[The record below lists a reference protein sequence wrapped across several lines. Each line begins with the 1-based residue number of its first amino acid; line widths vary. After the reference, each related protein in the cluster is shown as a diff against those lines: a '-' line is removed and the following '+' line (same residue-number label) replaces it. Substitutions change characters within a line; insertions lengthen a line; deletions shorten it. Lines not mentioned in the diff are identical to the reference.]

1 MNRLITAAAGGL
13 LALFSMYWDDSL
25 HTDVGRDTFWSAP
38 HVLLYGS
45 LTVTLGATAWWAVG
59 RIRGR
64 GLRAAAADPL
74 LRWAAISAGAIGI
87 SAPADE
93 AWHIAFGR
101 DAVLWSPPHLLAIV
115 ATFALA
121 VTLLR
126 AIAAEGGGG
135 SLMLGGG
142 LVLAASLAPVME
154 YESDVPQYS
163 AVWFLPAATTGI
175 TLAIVLIRR
184 FDPNP
189 WAVTRAALVVTAVR
203 LAVIPVLAGLG
214 YSTPIV
220 PPVLLVALAVDLAR
234 GRNGS
239 WSPWWLALIV
249 PLAVHATYMPL
260 LPVLPH
266 GTIVD
271 AHQFV
276 PSLLVSIG
284 GSALVIL
291 TAEGLPRPGLPVIRA
306 AGLTVAALTLALPL
320 PLLSAGRA
328 AAHDPGQGTEAG
340 KAHWRTS
347 VQGSRIDVRVTPEP
361 GASGRASLVARRA
374 GQELTAPLETFENGV
389 YRGDITVPE
398 PGRWFVY
405 AAFRGTGTSTT
416 ETWIPVEADS
426 SQILQEARPLYIPPA
441 PRKDGAG
448 RTAATVALYGL
459 SAAILLAVARSG
471 RRTPLPQG

>member
-13 LALFSMYWDDSL
+13 LALFAMYWDDSL

-38 HVLLYGS
+38 HLLLYGS
-45 LTVTLGATAWWAVG
+45 LLVTLAATAWWGAG

-64 GLRAAAADPL
+64 GLRAAATDPL
-74 LRWAAISAGAIGI
+74 LRWAAVSAGAIGV

-93 AWHIAFGR
+93 AWHTAFGR
-101 DAVLWSPPHLLAIV
+101 DAVLWSPPHLLAIIG
-115 ATFALA
+115 TFALA

-126 AIAAEGGGG
+126 AIAAEGGGR
-135 SLMLGGG
+135 SLVLGGG

-163 AVWFLPAATTGI
+163 AVWFLPAAGTGI

-184 FDPNP
+184 FDPHP
-189 WAVTRAALVVTAVR
+189 WGVTRAALIVTAVR

-220 PPVLLVALAVDLAR
+220 PPVLAVALAADLVR
-234 GRNGS
+234 RWRTS
-239 WSPWWLALIV
+239 SWWLAPVV
-249 PLAVHATYMPL
+249 PLAVHAAYVPL

-266 GTIVD
+266 GTTLAADRI
-271 AHQFV
+271 V
-276 PSLLVSIG
+276 PSLLVSLA
-284 GSALVIL
+284 GSALVVL
-291 TAEGLPRPGLPVIRA
+291 AAEGLPHARIPLIQT
-306 AGLTVAALTLALPL
+306 AGLTVAALTLAL

-340 KAHWRTS
+340 EAHWRTT
-347 VQGSRIDVRVTPEP
+347 VRGSRIDVTVAPEP
-361 GASGRASLVARRA
+361 SASGRAVLVARRA
-374 GQELTAPLETFENGV
+374 GQELSAPLASLGNGV

-405 AAFRGTGTSTT
+405 AAFRDDNGTTT
-416 ETWIPVEADS
+416 AETWIPVEVGS
-426 SQILQEARPLYIPPA
+426 SQLLHEARPLYVPPA
-441 PRKDGAG
+441 PQKDGAG
-448 RTAATVALYGL
+448 RTAASVALYGL

>member
-1 MNRLITAAAGGL
+1 MNRLITATAGGL
-13 LALFSMYWDDSL
+13 LALFSMCWDDSL
-25 HTDVGRDTFWSAP
+25 HTDVGRDTFWSTP

-45 LTVTLGATAWWAVG
+45 LTVTLAATAWWGIA

-74 LRWAAISAGAIGI
+74 LRWAVVSAAAIGI
-87 SAPADE
+87 SAPAD
-93 AWHIAFGR
+93 AVWHTAFGR

-126 AIAAEGGGG
+126 AIAAEGGGWPTV
-135 SLMLGGG
+135 LGGG

-163 AVWFLPAATTGI
+163 AVWFLPAAGTGI

-184 FDPNP
+184 FDPHP
-189 WAVTRAALVVTAVR
+189 WAVTRAALVATAVR
-203 LAVIPVLAGLG
+203 LAVIPVLVGLE

-220 PPVLLVALAVDLAR
+220 PPVLIVALAADLVR
-234 GRNGS
+234 GWRS
-239 WSPWWLALIV
+239 SSWWLPLVV
-249 PLAVHATYMPL
+249 PLAVHAAYVPL

-266 GTIVD
+266 GTTVAAD
-271 AHQFV
+271 QFV
-276 PSLLVSIG
+276 PSLLVSLG
-284 GSALVIL
+284 GSALVVL
-291 TAEGLPRPGLPVIRA
+291 AAEGLPRTRLPVIGT
-306 AGLTVAALTLALPL
+306 AGLTVAALTLAL

-340 KAHWRTS
+340 AAHWRTT
-347 VQGSRIDVRVTPEP
+347 VRGSRIDVAVTPDP
-361 GASGRASLVARRA
+361 STSGRATLVVRRA
-374 GQELTAPLETFENGV
+374 GQELSAALTPSGNGV

-398 PGRWFVY
+398 SGRWFVY
-405 AAFRGTGTSTT
+405 ATFRDTGTSTT
-416 ETWIPVEADS
+416 ETWIPVEAGS
-426 SQILQEARPLYIPPA
+426 LQILHEDRPLYVPPA
-441 PRKDGAG
+441 PQKDGAG
-448 RTAATVALYGL
+448 RTTATVVLYGL

-471 RRTPLPQG
+471 RRTPLPQT